1 MPYVTI
7 EEEVWVDLDDF
18 DTADLEE
25 ELMKRN
31 SRVDRHSRP
40 APSDTRLLLMDIY
53 ERRRT
58 GRDYQEHLDQYFYD
72 VLGRMV

>member
-7 EEEVWVDLDDF
+7 EEEIWVDLDDF

-31 SRVDRHSRP
+31 SKVDRNSRP
-40 APSDTRLLLMDIY
+40 AVSDNKLLLMTIY
-53 ERRRT
+53 EKRRM
-58 GRDYQEHLDQYFYD
+58 GKDYQQDLDDFIYNN
-72 VLGRMV
+72 LGRL

>member
-25 ELMKRN
+25 ELLKRN
-31 SRVDRHSRP
+31 SRVDRNSRP
-40 APSDTRLLLMDIY
+40 APSDTRLLLMNIY
-53 ERRRT
+53 EKRRLNQ
-58 GRDYQEHLDQYFYD
+58 DYQSDLDQYLYD
-72 VLGRMV
+72 VLGRIV